1 MKKTIIEIFQLKVRA
16 LLLIFIYCI
25 FFVLF
30 VGKAYVSLADGRIV
44 EVLEDRLRTVATID
58 PERLGLEACRLPQN
72 TVRCGRPLGLK
83 FDSKGTLYTVDPYH
97 GLYSINVETGKVK
110 LVVDVGKLGARF
122 LDDLA
127 ILETTGS
134 DHKVFYMSDASTEW
148 DLYDVAYTVAEG
160 DSTGRLISYN
170 TASGQVKVELDG
182 LSFPNGLELTD
193 DRSSLLL
200 CLFNQRAVYR
210 YHLSG
215 PKTGTMTPFST
226 SLPGEPDNIKR
237 SRDPNRETYW
247 VGLYSGR
254 NKHNPHW
261 LADTLKG
268 YSPVLTRFALRL
280 GRAIGFAI
288 EKVGVLLEKEHLVSV
303 GFDLKTG
310 HLLNV
315 GVCNY
320 GLVLEIDGTSGQ
332 VLNSLH
338 SPDGATCALSEAF
351 EVKQTG
357 GERHFLLG
365 SYANPYLGRLVLPKS
380 AFNKHHQSTVI
391 TSTPVSQQQQQSSPS
406 SAKSTKRASSQKSP
420 PTDKSGSAST
430 VKARDEL

>member
-1 MKKTIIEIFQLKVRA
+1 MIYYGFLFIAFLFLGKV
-16 LLLIFIYCI
+16 
-25 FFVLF
+25 
-30 VGKAYVSLADGRIV
+30 YVSLADGRIV
-44 EVLEDRLRTVATID
+44 EVLEDGLRTVATID
-58 PERLGLEACRLPQN
+58 PERLGLDACRLPQN

-83 FDSKGTLYTVDPYH
+83 FDSMGTLYTVDPYH

-127 ILETTGS
+127 ILETAGS

-160 DSTGRLISYN
+160 DSTGRIISYN
-170 TASGQVKVELDG
+170 SQSGKVKVELAG
-182 LSFPNGLELTD
+182 LPFPNGLELTD
-193 DRSSLLL
+193 DKSALLL
-200 CLFNQRAVYR
+200 CLFNQRAIYR
-210 YHLSG
+210 YHLNGS
-215 PKTGTMTPFST
+215 KAGTMAPLAT

-237 SRDPNRETYW
+237 SRDQNRETYW

-268 YSPVLTRFALRL
+268 VSPYLTRFGLRL

-288 EKVGVLLEKEHLVSV
+288 EQTGVLLNNDYLTGI
-303 GFDLKTG
+303 GFDFKTG

-320 GLVLEIDGTSGQ
+320 GLVVEIDGKSGQ
-332 VLNSLH
+332 VLHSLH

-357 GERHFLLG
+357 DVQTGERHFLFG
-365 SYANPYLGRLVLPKS
+365 SYANPYLGKLVLPKS
-380 AFNKHHQSTVI
+380 AFKQSTVI
-391 TSTPVSQQQQQSSPS
+391 SSSPVSQQQNSSPS
-406 SAKSTKRASSQKSP
+406 SAKSTTTKTASSQKLP
-420 PTDKSGSAST
+420 TTDKSSSTEKVSKAASSSSST
-430 VKARDEL
+430 AKDEL